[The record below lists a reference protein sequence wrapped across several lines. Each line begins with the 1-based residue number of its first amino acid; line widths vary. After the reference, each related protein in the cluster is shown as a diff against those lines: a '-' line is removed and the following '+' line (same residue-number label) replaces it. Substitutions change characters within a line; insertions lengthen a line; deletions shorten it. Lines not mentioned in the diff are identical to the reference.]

1 MEYITYELT
10 DVGYNHIPKGANRDI
25 KIARAMQTRQVGT
38 KLPPPYPNGWFALAE
53 SRDLKI
59 GGVVSVD
66 ALAPKGISIKTWQTV
81 EAEGAIW
88 VWYDAEGRSPLWSV
102 NGPGHVRLRLETGFG
117 PVLISQSVTPI
128 GVLQQR
134 VVHRI
139 YSPWYNAVIAA
150 AFVPGESYMELP
162 DVGFN
167 HIPKGANRDIKVAR
181 ALQTRQEL
189 TDVGYNHIPKGANRD
204 IKIARAMQTRQVG
217 TKLPPPYPNGWFA
230 LAESRDLKIGGVVS
244 VDALVYRGEDGVARC
259 VDAYCPHL
267 GANLGVGGTVS
278 GGCIECPFH
287 KWRFDDGGACTVE
300 AEGAIWVWYD
310 AEGRSPLWSV
320 VSPEEE
326 EELKG
331 WGYRGRNEFVVG
343 SHIMPYP
350 MANGQHTWAAEWLRG
365 EGHTAR
371 INLTHRYKFGKLSV
385 FQINIVADQNGP
397 GHVRLRLETGF
408 GPVLISQSV
417 TPIGVL
423 QQRVCTGYTSP
434 WYNAVIAAA
443 FCAWRELYVR
453 TGHGYM
459 EQ

>member
-1 MEYITYELT
+1 MVSAVSQHTWAAEWLRGEGHTARINLT
-10 DVGYNHIPKGANRDI
+10 HRYKFG
-25 KIARAMQTRQVGT
+25 
-38 KLPPPYPNGWFALAE
+38 KL
-53 SRDLKI
+53 
-59 GGVVSVD
+59 SVFQINIVAD
-66 ALAPKGISIKTWQTV
+66 Q
-81 EAEGAIW
+81 
-88 VWYDAEGRSPLWSV
+88 

-267 GANLGVGGTVS
+267 GANLGVGGTVTPKGIS
-278 GGCIECPFH
+278 I
-287 KWRFDDGGACTVE
+287 KTWQTVE

-331 WGYRGRNEFVVG
+331 W
-343 SHIMPYP
+343 
-350 MANGQHTWAAEWLRG
+350 GQHTWAAEWLRG

>member
-1 MEYITYELT
+1 ELT

-66 ALAPKGISIKTWQTV
+66 ALGQNFAVYRGEDGVARCVDAYCPHLGANLGVGGTVSGGCIECPFHKWRFDDGGACPSLERREPEEEEELKGWVTGEERVWWGQHTWA
-81 EAEGAIW
+81 AEWLRG
-88 VWYDAEGRSPLWSV
+88 EGHTARINLTHRYKFGKLSV
-102 NGPGHVRLRLETGFG
+102 FQINIVADQNGPGHVRLRLETGFG

-244 VDALVYRGEDGVARC
+244 VDALAPKGISIK
-259 VDAYCPHL
+259 
-267 GANLGVGGTVS
+267 T
-278 GGCIECPFH
+278 
-287 KWRFDDGGACTVE
+287 WQTVE

-343 SHIMPYP
+343 SHIM
-350 MANGQHTWAAEWLRG
+350 
-365 EGHTAR
+365 
-371 INLTHRYKFGKLSV
+371 
-385 FQINIVADQNGP
+385 NGP